1 MTHLT
6 REEPQTV
13 QNVPATKNVV
23 IILLLTFL
31 DTTWRAF
38 VPTIGG
44 TILGILLDGATGR
57 APLFTI
63 VAIMLGFATSTVL
76 IVMQIRRVRKS
87 R

>member
-1 MTHLT
+1 MNNLT
-6 REEPQTV
+6 RKEPEAV
-13 QNVPATKNVV
+13 QQVPTTYQAV

-44 TILGILLDGATGR
+44 TVLGIVLDNATGR
-57 APLFTI
+57 APLFTTALI
-63 VAIMLGFATSTVL
+63 FIGFVTSALL
-76 IVMQIRRVRKS
+76 ITLQIRRVRKS